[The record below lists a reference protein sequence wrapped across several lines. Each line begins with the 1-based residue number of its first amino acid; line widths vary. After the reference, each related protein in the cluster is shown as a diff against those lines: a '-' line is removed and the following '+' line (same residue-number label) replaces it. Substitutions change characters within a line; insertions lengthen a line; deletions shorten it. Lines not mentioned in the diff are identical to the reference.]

1 MPLSLSHQKK
11 EAGACEAPVSFF
23 MALLLRWRYLRNP
36 HERIVN
42 VRRTSR

>member
-23 MALLLRWRYLRNP
+23 DGFTTALALP
-36 HERIVN
+36 AQPA
-42 VRRTSR
+42 